1 MARTKINGAERNYP
15 SNLVPA
21 MARNMIS
28 LINLNCLQTVM
39 HLLTSQMSNPVGMAL
54 RNTKGM
60 MLEFQESVREQK
72 LELSLTLGQFDRSG
86 FEQPAQGL

>member
-1 MARTKINGAERNYP
+1 
-15 SNLVPA
+15 
-21 MARNMIS
+21 
-28 LINLNCLQTVM
+28 
-39 HLLTSQMSNPVGMAL
+39 MSNPVGMAL